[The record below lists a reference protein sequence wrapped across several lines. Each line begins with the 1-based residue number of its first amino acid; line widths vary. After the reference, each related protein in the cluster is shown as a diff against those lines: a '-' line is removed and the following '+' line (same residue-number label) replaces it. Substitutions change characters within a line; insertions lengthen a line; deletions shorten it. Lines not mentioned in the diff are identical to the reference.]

1 MFLYCFLSA
10 QDEYDE
16 LRFKFGIELDDVL
29 LRVQTRLPL
38 NGTSLNTRKLD
49 EETENLSRECLCMRQ
64 DPRVTFV
71 WNDPCT
77 INVPFVFVCKYQIDF
92 VVLPLFFCNKR
103 NLMILITLNI
113 LSK

>member
-1 MFLYCFLSA
+1 MVLSLLNNASTSCFLPQLIGNDDEGDGLRGGGVIFAGRTVA

-49 EETENLSRECLCMRQ
+49 EETENLSHETR
-64 DPRVTFV
+64 P
-71 WNDPCT
+71 
-77 INVPFVFVCKYQIDF
+77 KSY
-92 VVLPLFFCNKR
+92 FCVE
-103 NLMILITLNI
+103 
-113 LSK
+113 